1 MTGLDLEKVIQSIE
15 FFGKINNIQ
24 NSNKI
29 LVSDYT
35 KYNISDK
42 IIKIILSYVNYINRN
57 IYKLND

>member
-15 FFGKINNIQ
+15 FFGKINNIEK
-24 NSNKI
+24 SNKI

-35 KYNISDK
+35 KFNISDK

>member
-15 FFGKINNIQ
+15 FFAKINNIEK
-24 NSNKI
+24 SNKI

-35 KYNISDK
+35 KFNISDK